1 MNEFLE
7 LLEAKQDLDNL
18 ISESINELTV
28 YEVNI
33 LNEAGIVGNT
43 FKKGKRFVQKVMGDK
58 ENIRKNAAELK
69 SVVDSYK
76 NSDSFPTKFI
86 NNILIGAHARHR
98 NDLVD
103 GVSAA
108 RRKAAIMGAGLVT
121 AGTAGTVGVA
131 DHAKRKRA
139 ATHAAVTK
147 LNAEKAAAIKAEH
160 ERIRKSKM
168 SYKIKNALGLD
179 D

>member
-1 MNEFLE
+1 MNNFLE
-7 LLEAKQDLDNL
+7 LLEAKQELEQL
-18 ISESINELTV
+18 ISESITELTV
-28 YEVNI
+28 SEVNI

-43 FKKGKRFVQKVMGDK
+43 FKKGKRFVQQVMGDK
-58 ENIRKNAAELK
+58 KNIQQNAAELK

-76 NSDSFPTKFI
+76 NSDSFPTRFI

-121 AGTAGTVGVA
+121 AGTGTVGVA
-131 DHAKRKRA
+131 DYAKRKRA

-168 SYKIKNALGLD
+168 SYKIKNALGLED
-179 D
+179 